1 MHLLPYTLL
10 SSAWAASAHAYS
22 FHSARALADLQR
34 HAAHSTRSTSLL
46 GDLARNPGNLSP
58 SGNTISGVLTG
69 ASPAT
74 ADPAGYSPPGPPG
87 SSQCNDDDCCN
98 WSHIV
103 TDTLRGAFTSPQGCT
118 ALARGAIRLGF
129 HDAAAWNSSLPSG
142 GADGSIVLNAQE
154 AARADNKGL
163 EDIIAQTKTWYD
175 QYKGMGIS
183 MADLIQMS
191 AITAVAACPGGPRI
205 RAFVGRKD
213 STDLPP
219 EGLIPSVKADAKT
232 NVALFEAKTFSASDL
247 VALVG
252 AHSVSQ
258 QFFVDTSKAGA
269 SQDTTPGTWDTSFYG
284 QTAGSSTPPGVF
296 KFPSDVS
303 LASSDQTSG
312 TWKAFSTDLGAWNA
326 VSTHKAKQRALVVHG
341 GC

>member
-10 SSAWAASAHAYS
+10 STAAATAHAHS
-22 FHSARALADLQR
+22 FSARALADLQR
-34 HAAHSTRSTSLL
+34 HSAHSTRSNTLL

-58 SGNTISGVLTG
+58 SGAEISGVLMG
-69 ASPAT
+69 MRPAT
-74 ADPAGYSPPGPPG
+74 ADPTGYAPPGPQG
-87 SSQCNDDDCCN
+87 SSQCNGDVCCT

-103 TDTLRGAFTSPQGCT
+103 SDSLRGAFVSDQGCT
-118 ALARGAIRLGF
+118 SLARGAIRLGF
-129 HDAAAWNSSLPSG
+129 HDAAAWNSSLSKG

-154 AARADNKGL
+154 SARADNKGL
-163 EDIIAQTKTWYD
+163 EAITAQTKSWFD
-175 QYKGMGIS
+175 QYKGLNIS

-205 RAFVGRKD
+205 KAFVGRKD
-213 STDLPP
+213 SADLPP
-219 EGLIPSVKADAKT
+219 EGLIPSPFADAQT
-232 NVALFEAKTFSASDL
+232 NIALFEAKTFSASDL

-258 QFFVDTSKAGA
+258 QFFVDPSKAGA
-269 SQDTTPGTWDTSFYG
+269 SQDTSPGVWDTAYYG
-284 QTAGSSTPPGVF
+284 QTANSSTPPGVF

-303 LASSDQTSG
+303 LANSAETSG
-312 TWKAFSTDLGAWNA
+312 TWKGFETDLGAWNA
-326 VSTHKAKQRALVVHG
+326 VSTHEKERPFLLCD